1 MASTSDFRV
10 GMVIIYNDELYK
22 IVEYQH
28 AKVGRGGAL
37 VKTKLKSI
45 ADGKVIN
52 NTFRGGEKVKEARVE
67 AREMEYLYSDGLNY
81 YFMDKETFEQMPINE
96 SIIGDS
102 MNYISENQTVKVLV
116 YDEKP
121 VGMELPTAVNLKIK
135 KAAPGVRGDTA
146 TSVTKPATLETGL
159 VVDVPIFIE
168 EGELIKVDTRDGK
181 YLSRAK

>member
-1 MASTSDFRV
+1 MASTSDFRA
-10 GMVIIYNDELYK
+10 GMVIIYNDGLYK
-22 IVEYQH
+22 IIEYQH

-45 ADGKVIN
+45 ESGKVIN
-52 NTFRGGEKVKEARVE
+52 NTFRGGEKVEEARVE
-67 AREMEYLYSDGLNY
+67 AREMEYLYSDGLNC
-81 YFMDKETFEQMPINE
+81 YFMDKETFAQMPISDN
-96 SIIGDS
+96 IIGDS
-102 MNYISENQTVKVLV
+102 MNYIIANQTVKVLV

-135 KAAPGVRGDTA
+135 HADPGVRGDTA

-159 VVDVPIFIE
+159 VVDVPIFIN
-168 EGELIKVDTRDGK
+168 EGEEVKIDTRNGK